1 MKRKCIEIEIENEKW
16 NENALRSRSE
26 ISKKSRETGLSQ
38 VTVPRLKINPKYS
51 HSVQHFHSFL
61 AFLPLYIF
69 CMKCNYC
76 DCNQPIFTRKAE
88 KALPLAFWQR
98 PEFYFGARSKML
110 FCAKCFASYLS
121 DIFSKLQIAA
131 LYSMQ
136 HLIFEGILSEK
147 ECQIFGRRL
156 GGRIQGFNQSQSQ
169 IWFCIV
175 KFWWLGQIQVQVVEW
190 NLILVERVN
199 DGVMIFFH
207 L

>member
-1 MKRKCIEIEIENEKW
+1 
-16 NENALRSRSE
+16 
-26 ISKKSRETGLSQ
+26 
-38 VTVPRLKINPKYS
+38 
-51 HSVQHFHSFL
+51 
-61 AFLPLYIF
+61 
-69 CMKCNYC
+69 MKCNYC

-98 PEFYFGARSKML
+98 PEYYFGARSKML

-136 HLIFEGILSEK
+136 HLIFDGILSEK

-169 IWFCIV
+169 IWFSIV
-175 KFWWLGQIQVQVVEW
+175 KSIRHGQWFWWRLDNATLFKWKPPKKNCLRLGFCGDSL
-190 NLILVERVN
+190 NLVN
-199 DGVMIFFH
+199 ATSQCQLSPKNSIKYGTFDIDWWHWLGLNYIGIGQYDP